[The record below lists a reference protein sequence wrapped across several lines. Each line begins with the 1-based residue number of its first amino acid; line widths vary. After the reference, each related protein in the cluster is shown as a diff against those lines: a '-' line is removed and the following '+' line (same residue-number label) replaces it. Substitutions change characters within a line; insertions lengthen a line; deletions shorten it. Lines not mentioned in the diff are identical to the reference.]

1 MLMRHKFNWVIALL
15 FIVFLPSCTDKNTPE
30 QPDEQQ
36 AKYYVIY
43 DTDIGSSTDDL
54 FALKILYNASK
65 RGQCELIGGVVCR
78 MGESKA
84 ALADLMNTHYFADA
98 HLPLGIER
106 NGVEEPNEYISY
118 EGIAD
123 LQKEDQT
130 TMFPRS
136 TSDYSTLPDGWK
148 LYRKLLADKPDRS
161 VKICAIGF
169 MCTLVHLL
177 ESEPDEY
184 SPLSGVELVKQ
195 KVHSIYVM
203 GGKFGEESL
212 RPGYNFGH
220 KGALEYSK
228 RFFDLLPGEVKV
240 YFSPSIVGDGVDYP
254 TDLVLSDIDW
264 TDEDPIKQVYMNY
277 DCNTGQRMW
286 DALSA
291 LNLLYADLLF
301 DFSPAGEVY
310 INDNDEMV
318 YTPDP
323 EGNDYYQI
331 YDEEMNAV
339 YLKLIRRETVW
350 R

>member
-1 MLMRHKFNWVIALL
+1 MRHKFNWVLALL
-15 FIVFLPSCTDKNTPE
+15 FIAFLPSCTDKNTPE

-78 MGESKA
+78 MGDSKA

-130 TMFPRS
+130 TMFPCS

-161 VKICAIGF
+161 VKICAIGMF
-169 MCTLVHLL
+169 AFPVLSIVPVFAQRVSMQYFVVNIILYATLQYTLKPKWV
-177 ESEPDEY
+177 
-184 SPLSGVELVKQ
+184 
-195 KVHSIYVM
+195 
-203 GGKFGEESL
+203 
-212 RPGYNFGH
+212 
-220 KGALEYSK
+220 GALFVIAVSFVLLNYS
-228 RFFDLLPGEVKV
+228 LPEIGTHI
-240 YFSPSIVGDGVDYP
+240 FWGGGDV
-254 TDLVLSDIDW
+254 
-264 TDEDPIKQVYMNY
+264 N
-277 DCNTGQRMW
+277 
-286 DALSA
+286 
-291 LNLLYADLLF
+291 
-301 DFSPAGEVY
+301 
-310 INDNDEMV
+310 
-318 YTPDP
+318 
-323 EGNDYYQI
+323 
-331 YDEEMNAV
+331 
-339 YLKLIRRETVW
+339 
-350 R
+350 